1 MLKVCFSKNTFFH
14 EINFIFHEK
23 KLFSGSPKL
32 PHRLVAIC
40 DISADPG
47 GSIEFMNDCT
57 SIDEPFCLYDA
68 DRNKDT
74 KNFKVMYILKFFFGY
89 FLCIISMYPNV
100 FYAFKQ
106 RIKVKKLPILGTYT

>member
-1 MLKVCFSKNTFFH
+1 MKSILYFTK
-14 EINFIFHEK
+14 K

-74 KNFKVMYILKFFFGY
+74 KNFKVMYNYVIFLIWLFFYIL
-89 FLCIISMYPNV
+89 SMYPNV

>member
-1 MLKVCFSKNTFFH
+1 MLKVCFSKNTIFH

-74 KNFKVMYILKFFFGY
+74 KNFKVMYIFKFFLAIFY
-89 FLCIISMYPNV
+89 ALYLCIPKYSMHSNSEL
-100 FYAFKQ
+100 
-106 RIKVKKLPILGTYT
+106 R

>member
-1 MLKVCFSKNTFFH
+1 MKSISYFTK
-14 EINFIFHEK
+14 K

-74 KNFKVMYILKFFFGY
+74 KNFKVMYIFNIFWLFFY
-89 FLCIISMYPNV
+89 VSQCIVLMY
-100 FYAFKQ
+100 YIQQ
-106 RIKVKKLPILGTYT
+106 RIKIKKLPTLGIFSMYIGQ

>member
-1 MLKVCFSKNTFFH
+1 MKSISYFT
-14 EINFIFHEK
+14 K
-23 KLFSGSPKL
+23 KKIFSGSPKL

-74 KNFKVMYILKFFFGY
+74 KNFKVMYIFNIFWLFFY
-89 FLCIISMYPNV
+89 VLSMYPNV
-100 FYAFKQ
+100 LYIGQYLYLSKAIHFV
-106 RIKVKKLPILGTYT
+106 RIAIY

>member
-1 MLKVCFSKNTFFH
+1 MKRYFFH
-14 EINFIFHEK
+14 EINFILHEK
-23 KLFSGSPKL
+23 KNIFSGSPKL

-74 KNFKVMYILKFFFGY
+74 KNFKVMYIFNIFWLFFY
-89 FLCIISMYPNV
+89 VLSMYPNV
-100 FYAFKQ
+100 LYIGQ
-106 RIKVKKLPILGTYT
+106 

>member
-74 KNFKVMYILKFFFGY
+74 KNFKVMYIFKFFFLAIFHVLY
-89 FLCIISMYPNV
+89 QCIPKYSMHSNSEL
-100 FYAFKQ
+100 
-106 RIKVKKLPILGTYT
+106 R

>member
-74 KNFKVMYILKFFFGY
+74 KNFKVMYIFKFFFLAIFY
-89 FLCIISMYPNV
+89 VLLDTVQKNFFLV
-100 FYAFKQ
+100 H
-106 RIKVKKLPILGTYT
+106 RTT

>member
-1 MLKVCFSKNTFFH
+1 MKSILYFTK
-14 EINFIFHEK
+14 K
-23 KLFSGSPKL
+23 KLLSGSPKL

-74 KNFKVMYILKFFFGY
+74 KNFKVMYVFDFFFFFAIFY
-89 FLCIISMYPNV
+89 VLSMYPNV

-106 RIKVKKLPILGTYT
+106 RIKVKKLPILGIFSMYIKK

>member
-1 MLKVCFSKNTFFH
+1 MYVICTYL
-14 EINFIFHEK
+14 I
-23 KLFSGSPKL
+23 SGSPKL

-68 DRNKDT
+68 VLNKDT
-74 KNFKVMYILKFFFGY
+74 KNFKVIFSFYVKTTLQSRISRKIKTDDKWWLFWILRENNDIDEPFCLY
-89 FLCIISMYPNV
+89 MML
-100 FYAFKQ
+100 FY
-106 RIKVKKLPILGTYT
+106 